1 MGGLVMTTTSENNEE
16 EEEKYKATF
25 SQLAVNEGSFLSRLQ
40 YQSTS
45 ASVVQDYLRV
55 FFDFWVFKTIGFVK
69 GFLEFLEGDNAVL
82 DL

>member
-1 MGGLVMTTTSENNEE
+1 MGCLVMTTTSENNDEE
-16 EEEKYKATF
+16 AIYKSAF